1 MIEKVSFES
10 KMRMKL
16 LIVCCLLTFT
26 TADEGDESFKKMCE
40 FWSGAQKSYRERLS
54 SKAMEGD
61 KCSMVF
67 PVVSANEGEARRY
80 CEENVPF
87 HILNVKI
94 DKSTTTCDAEATLK
108 CEQGWVQ
115 MFGRCYKIEKKMMK
129 RDSAVEYCATLKPKA
144 RIAFMHREALPFRIN
159 DYFSKVSRVWIDAS
173 EAITNDLT
181 YVKGENLL
189 LALDGYKYALPNIAL
204 AKVPS
209 DETAMALC
217 EYTPTMNQAESNYLL
232 RRYGEIYHTILFTPD
247 RAYVRTASSL
257 QRSDNRKRDSN
268 YCKKVLRPFL
278 HNDDIAQ
285 SADPNTDFLELLSK
299 DRDATIIRT
308 SVYSR
313 DASLN
318 NRKNAECTDSRA
330 KNYGYDNTD
339 GEKGLI
345 FTKVPP
351 DVWAKNQPE
360 EKCDAGS
367 WSTGIVFSRKGE
379 RRLETMSDA
388 RYAPI
393 YCQTNFEKVTFGDC
407 PSGYTEYWRA
417 ERRQKWCH
425 KFINRKANF
434 DDANAYCNTTE
445 KGFVTGFADA
455 KELEL
460 LDQLLDKAIKSGTVF
475 KKSEGVYL
483 GVQRRHQCINRK
495 QIAHSTGGFNPD
507 PTHPCSKERLFE
519 WVYGVADHPPL
530 FKDYWAVESEPNF
543 VGDDER
549 CVELVKGFQTRS
561 GWPTGEMSKKLN
573 DLPCDKQLYFFCG
586 KEAPIKVIGVNV

>member
-16 LIVCCLLTFT
+16 LIVCYLLTFT
-26 TADEGDESFKKMCE
+26 TADEGDESFKKMCD
-40 FWSGAQKSYRERLS
+40 FWSGAQKNYRERQS

-278 HNDDIAQ
+278 HNDAIAQ
-285 SADPNTDFLELLSK
+285 SADPNTDFLGLLSK

-313 DASLN
+313 DASVN
-318 NRKNAECTDSRA
+318 NRKNAECTDSNS
-330 KNYGYDNTD
+330 KNYGYDYMSTNSSLLF
-339 GEKGLI
+339 K
-345 FTKVPP
+345 KVPS
-351 DVWAKNQPE
+351 DVWAESQPN

-367 WSTGIVFSRKGE
+367 WSTGIFFSRKGD
-379 RRLETMSDA
+379 RRLETMSDPK
-388 RYAPI
+388 YAPI
-393 YCQTNFEKVTFGDC
+393 YCQTNFEVMSYGAC
-407 PSGYTEYWRA
+407 PSGYTSYWRKT
-417 ERRQKWCH
+417 RGQKWCH
-425 KFINRKANF
+425 KFINQKKTF
-434 DDANAYCNTTE
+434 DDAQSYCQSEEN
-445 KGFVTGFADA
+445 GAFVTGFTDMG
-455 KELEL
+455 EL
-460 LDQLLDKAIKSGTVF
+460 DLLDKMMDEAIKGGAQF
-475 KKSEGVYL
+475 IRNDAAYL
-483 GVQRRHQCINRK
+483 GAKRREQCNSRA
-495 QIAHSTGGFNPD
+495 QIGQKYGGFNKD
-507 PTHPCSKERLFE
+507 PTHPCSRDRLFE
-519 WVYGVADHPPL
+519 WIDGVADNPPL
-530 FKDYWAVESEPNF
+530 FKDNWITDSEPNF
-543 VGDDER
+543 EGHEA
-549 CVELVKGFQTRS
+549 CVHMNKGPQARP
-561 GWPTGEMSKKLN
+561 GWPKRADKTFN
-573 DLPCDKQLYFFCG
+573 DISCWLDYYFFCG
-586 KEAPIKVIGVNV
+586 KEAPIVSMGLKN

>member
-1 MIEKVSFES
+1 
-10 KMRMKL
+10 MRMKL